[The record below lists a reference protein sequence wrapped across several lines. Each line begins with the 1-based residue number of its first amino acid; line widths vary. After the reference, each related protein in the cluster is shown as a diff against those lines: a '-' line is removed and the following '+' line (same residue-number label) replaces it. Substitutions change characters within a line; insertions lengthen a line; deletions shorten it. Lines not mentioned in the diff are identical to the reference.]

1 MSHDNANS
9 LKSIL
14 FALGANSAIFVAKM
28 AAAVVTGSGA
38 MLAEAVHSLADTG
51 NQLLLI
57 VGLKQSK
64 KKPTA
69 EHPLGYG
76 KSIYFWSFIVAL
88 MMFSMGGMF
97 SVYEGIHKLKHP
109 EPLTNGLLAVAVL
122 AFSIGAESV
131 SMWGCLRE
139 INKVR
144 RGRNMFKWFR
154 ESRRSEL
161 LVVFGED
168 LAALLGLSFAL
179 CAVIL
184 TMITGN
190 PVYDAVG
197 TIVIGALLIGVAL
210 MIGVEVKSLIIGQS
224 VSPYVREELQ
234 QFLAG
239 RDTIEQVL
247 NLITMQLGEDVMVAV
262 KAKMVDHAGQKE
274 LIQSINTVEAELKKQ
289 FPQVVWL
296 FFEPDCK
303 D

>member
-1 MSHDNANS
+1 MSHDKANS

-14 FALGANSAIFVAKM
+14 FALGANGAIFVAKM
-28 AAAVVTGSGA
+28 AAAVITGSGA
-38 MLAEAVHSLADTG
+38 MLAEAIHSLADTG
-51 NQLLLI
+51 NQLLLL
-57 VGLKQSK
+57 VGMKQSK
-64 KKPTA
+64 KKPTV

-97 SVYEGIHKLKHP
+97 SVYEGIHKLQHH

-139 INKVR
+139 VNKVR
-144 RGRNMFKWFR
+144 RGRNIFRWFR

-161 LVVFGED
+161 MVVFGED

-184 TMITGN
+184 TMVTGN
-190 PVYDAVG
+190 PVYDAAG

-210 MIGVEVKSLIIGQS
+210 MIGIEVKCLIIGQS
-224 VSPYVREELQ
+224 VAPYVRQELEE
-234 QFLAG
+234 FLAD
-239 RDTIEQVL
+239 RDTIDEVL
-247 NLITMQLGEDVMVAV
+247 SLITMQLGEDVMVAV
-262 KAKMVDHAGQKE
+262 KARMVEHAGQKE
-274 LIQSINTVEAELKKQ
+274 LIQSINAVEAAMKRQ
-289 FPQVVWL
+289 FPQVVWV
-296 FFEPDCK
+296 FFEPDCEK
-303 D
+303 

>member
-14 FALGANSAIFVAKM
+14 FALGANGAIFVAKM
-28 AAAVVTGSGA
+28 AAAVITGSGA
-38 MLAEAVHSLADTG
+38 MLAEAIHSLADTG
-51 NQLLLI
+51 NQLLLL
-57 VGLKQSK
+57 VVLKQSK
-64 KKPTA
+64 RKPTD

-97 SVYEGIHKLKHP
+97 SVYEGIHKLQHP

-122 AFSIGAESV
+122 LFSIVAESV

-139 INKVR
+139 VNKVR
-144 RGRNMFKWFR
+144 RGRSIIRWFR

-168 LAALLGLSFAL
+168 LAALLGLTFAL
-179 CAVIL
+179 GAVVL

-190 PVYDAVG
+190 PIYDAAG
-197 TIVIGALLIGVAL
+197 TIVIGVLLIVVAL

-224 VSPYVREELQ
+224 VAPYVREELQ
-234 QFLAG
+234 QYLAAQDSI
-239 RDTIEQVL
+239 DTVL
-247 NLITMQLGEDVMVAV
+247 NLLTMQLGEDVMVAV
-262 KAKMVDHAGQKE
+262 KAKMVDHGGQKE
-274 LIQSINTVEAELKKQ
+274 LIESINRVEAGLRKR

-296 FFEPDCK
+296 FFEPDCQE
-303 D
+303 